1 MIIYDNKIKLTK
13 AEKEEFDMISSLY
26 ENGARILLIQKNK
39 DEPVAFSVWT
49 ENVNKQIQDLIALI
63 RGSTAIFIYN
73 VMRNQISCNG
83 EIRLED
89 FIANVIKGKSNVVS
103 HLKEKGDV

>member
-1 MIIYDNKIKLTK
+1 MIRSVCGFFLTGL
-13 AEKEEFDMISSLY
+13 AACDIITSHSHVNLS
-26 ENGARILLIQKNK
+26 RQKNK

-73 VMRNQISCNG
+73 VMQNQISCNG